1 MTAGYILPTGL
12 PDARDPPVRGAPGAP
27 PPRRYPDPARTR
39 LDVMPVPLSV
49 TLAVLTVDP
58 GGMGGGE
65 TYARALTRLL
75 VPRAGEE
82 ELRVQVLVPENARG
96 FSEGVPE
103 VVATGVVSG
112 AGHRRRAT
120 GMLQALARTVRLRR
134 LAGRDGVL
142 YFPFTVPLPWPSRRQ
157 GHVQMLFD
165 LQHRDLP
172 HLFPRVERVFRR
184 IAYEATARR
193 ADAIITISAFTK
205 GRIVELLG
213 IPEERIHVSHLGVDT
228 ERFRPNLGER
238 DGFVFY
244 PARAWPH
251 KNHAR
256 LFEAMRL
263 LRADGHDLRLV
274 LTGGD
279 LDRLGPLPDFVEW
292 RGHVSQDEL
301 AELYRRA
308 AVLAFPS
315 LYEGF
320 GFPPIEAM
328 ASGCPVAAADSGSL
342 PEICG
347 DAAVYVDPLDPRSIA
362 DGLLE
367 AMRRGGELGALGV
380 ERAAT
385 FSWER
390 CREEHL
396 AVLRSVAERR
406 GVSRAGAGG
415 ASS

>member
-1 MTAGYILPTGL
+1 MPERLP
-12 PDARDPPVRGAPGAP
+12 
-27 PPRRYPDPARTR
+27 
-39 LDVMPVPLSV
+39 V

-75 VPRAGEE
+75 VPRPGEE
-82 ELRVQVLVPENARG
+82 GLRVQALVPENAHG

-103 VVATGVVSG
+103 IVAEGVVSG

-120 GMLQALARTVRLRR
+120 GMLQALVRTLRLRR
-134 LAGRDGVL
+134 LLGPDEIL

-157 GHVQMLFD
+157 GHVQMVFD

-172 HLFPRVERVFRR
+172 QLFPRVERVFRR
-184 IAYEATARR
+184 VAYEATARR

-228 ERFRPNLGER
+228 ERFRPHLGER
-238 DGFVFY
+238 EDFVFY

-256 LFEAMRL
+256 LFEALRL

-279 LDRLGPLPDFVEW
+279 LDKLGALPDFVEW
-292 RGHVSQDEL
+292 RGHVGEQEL

-347 DAAVYVDPLDPRSIA
+347 DAAVLVDPLDPRSIA
-362 DGLLE
+362 DGILE
-367 AMRRGGELGALGV
+367 AIDRSAELGPKGV
-380 ERAAT
+380 ERAAR

-390 CREEHL
+390 CRAEHL
-396 AVLRSVAERR
+396 AVFRAVAAARPAGRR
-406 GVSRAGAGG
+406 GAGG
-415 ASS
+415 AAS

>member
-1 MTAGYILPTGL
+1 MPENLP
-12 PDARDPPVRGAPGAP
+12 
-27 PPRRYPDPARTR
+27 
-39 LDVMPVPLSV
+39 V

-75 VPRAGEE
+75 VPREGEE
-82 ELRVQVLVPENARG
+82 GLRVRALVPENARG

-103 VVATGVVSG
+103 IVAQGVVSG
-112 AGHRRRAT
+112 AGHRRRAI
-120 GMLQALARTVRLRR
+120 GMLQAVLRTLRLRR
-134 LAGRDGVL
+134 LLGRDETL
-142 YFPFTVPLPWPSRRQ
+142 YFPFTVPLPYPSRRQ
-157 GHVQMLFD
+157 GHVQMVFD

-172 HLFPRVERVFRR
+172 QLFPRVERVFRR

-193 ADAIITISAFTK
+193 ADAVITISAFTK
-205 GRIVELLG
+205 GRIVDLLG
-213 IPEERIHVSHLGVDT
+213 IPEERVHVSHLGVDT

-238 DGFVFY
+238 DAFVFY

-263 LRADGHDLRLV
+263 LRAEGHPLRLV

-279 LDRLGPLPDFVEW
+279 LDRLGPLPDFVDW
-292 RGHVSQDEL
+292 RGHVDDEAL

-328 ASGCPVAAADSGSL
+328 ASGCPVAASDAGSL

-362 DGLLE
+362 DGILE
-367 AMRRGGELGALGV
+367 AIRRGGELGPLGV
-380 ERAAT
+380 ERARS

-396 AVLRSVAERR
+396 AVFRAVAERR
-406 GVSRAGAGG
+406 RGRR
-415 ASS
+415 

>member
-1 MTAGYILPTGL
+1 MPERLP
-12 PDARDPPVRGAPGAP
+12 
-27 PPRRYPDPARTR
+27 
-39 LDVMPVPLSV
+39 V

-75 VPRAGEE
+75 VPRPGEE
-82 ELRVQVLVPENARG
+82 GLRVQALVPENARG

-103 VVATGVVSG
+103 IVAEGVVSG

-120 GMLQALARTVRLRR
+120 GMLQALARTLRLRR
-134 LAGRDGVL
+134 LLGPEEIL

-157 GHVQMLFD
+157 GHVQMVFD

-172 HLFPRVERVFRR
+172 QLFPRVERVFRR

-213 IPEERIHVSHLGVDT
+213 IPEERVHVSHLGVDT
-228 ERFRPNLGER
+228 ERFRPHLGER
-238 DGFVFY
+238 EDFVFY

-279 LDRLGPLPDFVEW
+279 LDKLGPLPDFVEW
-292 RGHVSQDEL
+292 RGHVSEEDL
-301 AELYRRA
+301 AEIYRRA

-328 ASGCPVAAADSGSL
+328 ASGCPVAAADAGSL

-347 DAAVYVDPLDPRSIA
+347 DAAVLVDPLEPRSIA
-362 DGLLE
+362 DGILE
-367 AMRRGGELGALGV
+367 AIDRSAELGAKGV
-380 ERAAT
+380 ERAAR

-390 CREEHL
+390 CRAEHL
-396 AVLRSVAERR
+396 AVLRAVAADRRAGRR
-406 GVSRAGAGG
+406 GAGAA
-415 ASS
+415 AS

>member
-1 MTAGYILPTGL
+1 MPERLP
-12 PDARDPPVRGAPGAP
+12 
-27 PPRRYPDPARTR
+27 
-39 LDVMPVPLSV
+39 V

-75 VPRAGEE
+75 VPRPGEE
-82 ELRVQVLVPENARG
+82 GLRVQALVPENARG

-103 VVATGVVSG
+103 IVAEGVVSG

-120 GMLQALARTVRLRR
+120 GMLQALARTLRLRR
-134 LAGRDGVL
+134 LLGPEEIL

-157 GHVQMLFD
+157 GHVQMVFD

-172 HLFPRVERVFRR
+172 QLFPRVERVFRQ

-213 IPEERIHVSHLGVDT
+213 IPEERVHVSHLGVDT
-228 ERFRPNLGER
+228 ERFRPHLGER
-238 DGFVFY
+238 EDFVFY

-279 LDRLGPLPDFVEW
+279 LDKLGPLPDFVEW
-292 RGHVSQDEL
+292 RGHVSEEDL
-301 AELYRRA
+301 AEIYRRA

-328 ASGCPVAAADSGSL
+328 ASGCPVAAADAGSL

-347 DAAVYVDPLDPRSIA
+347 DAAVLVDPLEPRSIA
-362 DGLLE
+362 DGILE
-367 AMRRGGELGALGV
+367 AIDRSAELGAKGV
-380 ERAAT
+380 ERAAR

-390 CREEHL
+390 CRAEHL
-396 AVLRSVAERR
+396 AVLRAVAAARRAGRR
-406 GVSRAGAGG
+406 GAGAA
-415 ASS
+415 AS

>member
-1 MTAGYILPTGL
+1 MPERLP
-12 PDARDPPVRGAPGAP
+12 
-27 PPRRYPDPARTR
+27 
-39 LDVMPVPLSV
+39 V

-75 VPRAGEE
+75 VPRPGEE
-82 ELRVQVLVPENARG
+82 GLRVQALVPENARG

-103 VVATGVVSG
+103 IVAEGVVSG

-120 GMLQALARTVRLRR
+120 GMLQALARTLRLRR
-134 LAGRDGVL
+134 LLGPEEIL

-157 GHVQMLFD
+157 GHVQMVFD

-172 HLFPRVERVFRR
+172 QLFPRVERVFRR

-213 IPEERIHVSHLGVDT
+213 IPEERVHVSHLGVDT
-228 ERFRPNLGER
+228 ERFRPHLGER
-238 DGFVFY
+238 EDFVFY

-279 LDRLGPLPDFVEW
+279 LDKLGPLPDFVEW
-292 RGHVSQDEL
+292 RGHVSEEDL
-301 AELYRRA
+301 AEIYRRA

-328 ASGCPVAAADSGSL
+328 ASGCPVAAADAGSL

-347 DAAVYVDPLDPRSIA
+347 DAAVLVDPLDPRSIA
-362 DGLLE
+362 DGILE
-367 AMRRGGELGALGV
+367 AIDRSAELGAKGV
-380 ERAAT
+380 ERAAR

-390 CREEHL
+390 CRAEHL
-396 AVLRSVAERR
+396 AVLRAVAADRRAGRR
-406 GVSRAGAGG
+406 GAGAA
-415 ASS
+415 AS

>member
-1 MTAGYILPTGL
+1 MPHPLP
-12 PDARDPPVRGAPGAP
+12 
-27 PPRRYPDPARTR
+27 
-39 LDVMPVPLSV
+39 V
-49 TLAVLTVDP
+49 TLSVLTVDP

-75 VPRAGEE
+75 VPRPGEE
-82 ELRVQVLVPENARG
+82 DLAVQVLVPENARG

-103 VVATGVVSG
+103 LVAEGVRSG
-112 AGHRRRAT
+112 AGHRRRAI
-120 GMLQALARTVRLRR
+120 GMLQALLRTPALHRL
-134 LAGRDGVL
+134 LGREGIV
-142 YFPFTVPLPWPSRRQ
+142 YFPFTVPLPFPSRRQ

-172 HLFPRVERVFRR
+172 ELFPRVERVFRR
-184 IAYEATARR
+184 LAYEATARR

-228 ERFRPNLGER
+228 ERFRPHLGER
-238 DGFVFY
+238 DDFIFY

-256 LFEAMRL
+256 LFEAVRL
-263 LRADGHDLRLV
+263 LRSEGHPLRLV

-279 LDRLGPLPDFVEW
+279 LDRLGPLPEGVEW
-292 RGHVSQDEL
+292 RGHVTPDEL

-320 GFPPIEAM
+320 GFPPVEAM

-362 DGLLE
+362 DGILE
-367 AMRRGGELGALGV
+367 AIARAAELGPRGI
-380 ERAAT
+380 ERARL

-390 CREEHL
+390 CRDEHL
-396 AVLRSVAERR
+396 AVFRAVARQRGARGRR
-406 GVSRAGAGG
+406 R
-415 ASS
+415 

>member
-1 MTAGYILPTGL
+1 MPERLP
-12 PDARDPPVRGAPGAP
+12 
-27 PPRRYPDPARTR
+27 
-39 LDVMPVPLSV
+39 V

-75 VPRAGEE
+75 VARPGEE
-82 ELRVQVLVPENARG
+82 GLRVQALVPENARG

-103 VVATGVVSG
+103 VVAEGVVSG

-120 GMLQALARTVRLRR
+120 GMLQALARTRRLRR
-134 LAGRDGVL
+134 LLGPDEIL

-157 GHVQMLFD
+157 GHVQMVFD

-172 HLFPRVERVFRR
+172 QLFPRIERVFRR

-228 ERFRPNLGER
+228 ERFRPHLGER
-238 DGFVFY
+238 EDFVFY

-279 LDRLGPLPDFVEW
+279 LEKLGPLPDFVEW
-292 RGHVSQDEL
+292 RGHVGTEEL
-301 AELYRRA
+301 AEIYRRA

-320 GFPPIEAM
+320 GFPPLEAM

-342 PEICG
+342 P
-347 DAAVYVDPLDPRSIA
+347 
-362 DGLLE
+362 
-367 AMRRGGELGALGV
+367 
-380 ERAAT
+380 
-385 FSWER
+385 
-390 CREEHL
+390 
-396 AVLRSVAERR
+396 
-406 GVSRAGAGG
+406 
-415 ASS
+415 

>member
-1 MTAGYILPTGL
+1 M
-12 PDARDPPVRGAPGAP
+12 
-27 PPRRYPDPARTR
+27 PDP
-39 LDVMPVPLSV
+39 LPV
-49 TLAVLTVDP
+49 TIAVLTVNP

-75 VPRAGEE
+75 LPRPGEDG
-82 ELRVQVLVPENARG
+82 LRVQALVPENARG

-103 VVATGVVSG
+103 LVAEGVVSG
-112 AGHRRRAT
+112 AGHRQRAQ
-120 GMLQALARTVRLRR
+120 GMLQALWRTPRLRR
-134 LAGRDGVL
+134 CLGPDGIL
-142 YFPFTVPLPWPSRRQ
+142 YFPFTVPLPYPSRRF

-172 HLFPRVERVFRR
+172 QLFPFVERVFRR
-184 IAYEATARR
+184 VAYEATARR

-213 IPEERIHVSHLGVDT
+213 IPEERIYVSHLGVDT

-238 DGFVFY
+238 EDFVFY

-263 LRADGHDLRLV
+263 LRAEGSPLRLV

-279 LDRLGPLPDFVEW
+279 LDRLEPLPDFVEW
-292 RGHVSQDEL
+292 RGHVSPDEL
-301 AELYRRA
+301 AGLYRRA

-320 GFPPIEAM
+320 GLPPIEAM
-328 ASGCPVAAADSGSL
+328 ASGCPVAVAHSGSL

-347 DAAVYVDPLDPRSIA
+347 DAAVYFDPLDPRSLAAGIR
-362 DGLLE
+362 E
-367 AMRRGGELGALGV
+367 AVDRSEELGPRGV
-380 ERAAT
+380 ARAAL

-390 CREEHL
+390 CRQEHL
-396 AVLRSVAERR
+396 AVFRAVAERR
-406 GVSRAGAGG
+406 IRSRRR
-415 ASS
+415 

>member
-1 MTAGYILPTGL
+1 
-12 PDARDPPVRGAPGAP
+12 
-27 PPRRYPDPARTR
+27 
-39 LDVMPVPLSV
+39 MPQTTPL

-75 VPRAGEE
+75 VPRPGEE
-82 ELRVQVLVPENARG
+82 GLRVQTLVPENARG

-103 VVATGVVSG
+103 VVAHGVVSG
-112 AGHRRRAT
+112 AGHKRRAI
-120 GMLQALARTVRLRR
+120 GMLQALARTLRLRR

-142 YFPFTVPLPWPSRRQ
+142 YFPFTVPLPYPSRRQ
-157 GHVQMLFD
+157 GHVQMVFD

-172 HLFPRVERVFRR
+172 ELFPRVERVFRR
-184 IAYEATARR
+184 VAYEATARR
-193 ADAIITISAFTK
+193 ADAVITISAFTK
-205 GRIVELLG
+205 GRIVDLLG
-213 IPEERIHVSHLGVDT
+213 IPEDRVHVSHLGVDT
-228 ERFRPNLGER
+228 ARFRPNLGER
-238 DGFVFY
+238 EDFVFY

-256 LFEAMRL
+256 LFEAVRL
-263 LRADGHDLRLV
+263 LRADGHRLRLV

-292 RGHVSQDEL
+292 RGHVGEEEL

-328 ASGCPVAAADSGSL
+328 ASGCPVAASGSGAL

-347 DAAVYVDPLDPRSIA
+347 DAAVYVDPLEPRSIA
-362 DGLLE
+362 DGILE
-367 AMRRGGELGALGV
+367 AIGRAGELGPLGV
-380 ERAAT
+380 ERAAQ

-396 AVLRSVAERR
+396 AVFRTVAERR
-406 GVSRAGAGG
+406 RVSRGRAGG
-415 ASS
+415 AAS

>member
-1 MTAGYILPTGL
+1 MPHSLP
-12 PDARDPPVRGAPGAP
+12 
-27 PPRRYPDPARTR
+27 
-39 LDVMPVPLSV
+39 V
-49 TLAVLTVDP
+49 TLAMLTVDP

-75 VPRAGEE
+75 VSRQGEE
-82 ELRVQVLVPENARG
+82 GLAVQTLVPANARG

-103 VVATGVVSG
+103 VVAEGVVSG
-112 AGHRRRAT
+112 AGHRRRAI
-120 GMLQALARTVRLRR
+120 GMLQALLRTPRLRR
-134 LAGRDGVL
+134 RLGRNGIV
-142 YFPFTVPLPWPSRRQ
+142 YFPFTVPLPYPSRRQ
-157 GHVQMLFD
+157 GQVQMLFD

-172 HLFPRVERVFRR
+172 QLFPLVERVFRR

-228 ERFRPNLGER
+228 ERFHPNLGER
-238 DGFVFY
+238 EDFVFY

-263 LRADGHDLRLV
+263 LRSDGHSLRLV

-279 LDRLGPLPDFVEW
+279 VDRLGPLPEFVQW
-292 RGHVSQDEL
+292 RGHVPPEEL

-308 AVLAFPS
+308 AVVAFPS

-328 ASGCPVAAADSGSL
+328 ASGCPVAVADSGSL

-347 DAAVYVDPLDPRSIA
+347 EAAVYVDPLDPRSIA
-362 DGLLE
+362 DGILE
-367 AMRRGGELGALGV
+367 AIGRTAELGPLGI
-380 ERAAT
+380 ERARL

-396 AVLRSVAERR
+396 AVFRAVAESRR
-406 GVSRAGAGG
+406 SGRAGSGG
-415 ASS
+415 AAS

>member
-1 MTAGYILPTGL
+1 MPE
-12 PDARDPPVRGAPGAP
+12 
-27 PPRRYPDPARTR
+27 R
-39 LDVMPVPLSV
+39 LAV

-75 VPRAGEE
+75 VPRPGEE
-82 ELRVQVLVPENARG
+82 GLRVQALVPENARG

-103 VVATGVVSG
+103 IVAEGVVSG

-134 LAGRDGVL
+134 LLGPDEIL

-157 GHVQMLFD
+157 GHVQMVFD

-172 HLFPRVERVFRR
+172 QLFPRVERVFRR

-228 ERFRPNLGER
+228 ERFRPHLGER
-238 DGFVFY
+238 EDFVFY

-292 RGHVSQDEL
+292 RGHVGAEEL
-301 AELYRRA
+301 AEIYRRA

-347 DAAVYVDPLDPRSIA
+347 DAAVLVDPLEPRSIA
-362 DGLLE
+362 DGILE
-367 AMRRGGELGALGV
+367 AIERSAELGAKGV
-380 ERAAT
+380 ERAAR

-396 AVLRSVAERR
+396 AVLRAVGGAR
-406 GVSRAGAGG
+406 RAGPRGAGAA
-415 ASS
+415 AS

>member
-1 MTAGYILPTGL
+1 MPENLP
-12 PDARDPPVRGAPGAP
+12 
-27 PPRRYPDPARTR
+27 
-39 LDVMPVPLSV
+39 V

-82 ELRVQVLVPENARG
+82 GLRVRALVPENARG

-103 VVATGVVSG
+103 VVARGVVSG
-112 AGHRRRAT
+112 AGHRRRAI
-120 GMLQALARTVRLRR
+120 GMLQAAVRTLRLRR
-134 LAGRDGVL
+134 LLGRDEIL
-142 YFPFTVPLPWPSRRQ
+142 YFPFTVPLPYPSRRQ
-157 GHVQMLFD
+157 GHVQMVFD

-172 HLFPRVERVFRR
+172 QLFPRIERVFRR
-184 IAYEATARR
+184 VAYEATARR
-193 ADAIITISAFTK
+193 ADAVITISAFTK
-205 GRIVELLG
+205 SRIVELLG

-228 ERFRPNLGER
+228 ERFRPNLGKRE
-238 DGFVFY
+238 DFVLY

-263 LRADGHDLRLV
+263 LRADGHPFRLV

-279 LDRLGPLPDFVEW
+279 LDRLAPLPDFVDW
-292 RGHVSQDEL
+292 RGHVTEQEL

-308 AVLAFPS
+308 AALAFPS

-328 ASGCPVAAADSGSL
+328 ASGCPVAASSAGSL

-362 DGLLE
+362 DGILE
-367 AMRRGGELGALGV
+367 AIGRGPELGPLGV
-380 ERAAT
+380 ERARR

-396 AVLRSVAERR
+396 AVFRAVAAQRAASR
-406 GVSRAGAGG
+406 VSPSGAGG
-415 ASS
+415 AAS

>member
-1 MTAGYILPTGL
+1 MPERLP
-12 PDARDPPVRGAPGAP
+12 
-27 PPRRYPDPARTR
+27 
-39 LDVMPVPLSV
+39 V

-75 VPRAGEE
+75 VTRPGEE
-82 ELRVQVLVPENARG
+82 GLRVQALVPENARG

-103 VVATGVVSG
+103 IVAEGVDSG

-120 GMLQALARTVRLRR
+120 GMLQALVRTLRLRR
-134 LAGRDGVL
+134 LLGPDEIL

-157 GHVQMLFD
+157 GHVQMVFD

-172 HLFPRVERVFRR
+172 QLFPRVERVFRR

-205 GRIVELLG
+205 ARIVELLG

-228 ERFRPNLGER
+228 ERFRPHLGER
-238 DGFVFY
+238 EDFVFY

-279 LDRLGPLPDFVEW
+279 LDKLGPLPDFVEW
-292 RGHVSQDEL
+292 RGHVGDEEL
-301 AELYRRA
+301 AEIYRRA

-347 DAAVYVDPLDPRSIA
+347 DAAVLVDPLEPRSIA
-362 DGLLE
+362 DGILE
-367 AMRRGGELGALGV
+367 AIERSAELGAKGV
-380 ERAAT
+380 ERAAR

-396 AVLRSVAERR
+396 AVLRAVAAARRAGRR
-406 GVSRAGAGG
+406 GAGAA
-415 ASS
+415 AS

>member
-1 MTAGYILPTGL
+1 MPERLP
-12 PDARDPPVRGAPGAP
+12 
-27 PPRRYPDPARTR
+27 
-39 LDVMPVPLSV
+39 V

-75 VPRAGEE
+75 VARPGEE
-82 ELRVQVLVPENARG
+82 GLRVQALVPENARG

-103 VVATGVVSG
+103 VVAEGVVSG

-120 GMLQALARTVRLRR
+120 GMLQALARTRRLRR
-134 LAGRDGVL
+134 LLGPDEIL

-157 GHVQMLFD
+157 GHVQMVFD

-172 HLFPRVERVFRR
+172 QLFPRIERVFRR

-228 ERFRPNLGER
+228 ERFRPHLGER
-238 DGFVFY
+238 EDFVFY

-279 LDRLGPLPDFVEW
+279 LEKLGPLPDFVEW
-292 RGHVSQDEL
+292 RGHVGTEEL
-301 AELYRRA
+301 AEIYRRA

-320 GFPPIEAM
+320 GFPPLEAM

-347 DAAVYVDPLDPRSIA
+347 DAAVLVDPLDPRAIA
-362 DGLLE
+362 DGILE
-367 AMRRGGELGALGV
+367 AIERSAELGARGV
-380 ERAAT
+380 ERAAR

-396 AVLRSVAERR
+396 AVLRAVAAARRAGRR
-406 GVSRAGAGG
+406 GAGAG
-415 ASS
+415 AS

>member
-1 MTAGYILPTGL
+1 MPERLP
-12 PDARDPPVRGAPGAP
+12 
-27 PPRRYPDPARTR
+27 
-39 LDVMPVPLSV
+39 V

-75 VPRAGEE
+75 VTRPGEE
-82 ELRVQVLVPENARG
+82 GLRVQALVPENARG

-103 VVATGVVSG
+103 IVAEGVVSG

-120 GMLQALARTVRLRR
+120 GMLQALLRTVRLRR
-134 LAGRDGVL
+134 LLGPDEIL

-172 HLFPRVERVFRR
+172 QLFPRVERVFRR

-228 ERFRPNLGER
+228 ERFRPHLGARE
-238 DGFVFY
+238 DFVFY

-263 LRADGHDLRLV
+263 LRAEGHDLRLV

-279 LDRLGPLPDFVEW
+279 LEKLGPLPDFVEW
-292 RGHVSQDEL
+292 RGHVGTEEL

-347 DAAVYVDPLDPRSIA
+347 DAAVLVDPLEPRSIA
-362 DGLLE
+362 DGILE
-367 AMRRGGELGALGV
+367 AIERSAELGAKGV
-380 ERAAT
+380 ARAAR

-396 AVLRSVAERR
+396 AVLWAVAAARRAGRR
-406 GVSRAGAGG
+406 GAGAA
-415 ASS
+415 AS

>member
-1 MTAGYILPTGL
+1 MPEPLP
-12 PDARDPPVRGAPGAP
+12 
-27 PPRRYPDPARTR
+27 
-39 LDVMPVPLSV
+39 V

-75 VPRAGEE
+75 VPRPGEDG
-82 ELRVQVLVPENARG
+82 LRVRVLVPENARG

-103 VVATGVVSG
+103 QVADGVVSG
-112 AGHRRRAT
+112 AGHRRRAV

-134 LAGRDGVL
+134 RLERDEIL

-172 HLFPRVERVFRR
+172 ELFPRVERVFRR
-184 IAYEATARR
+184 VAYEATARR
-193 ADAIITISAFTK
+193 ADAVITISAFTK
-205 GRIVELLG
+205 SRIVELLG
-213 IPEERIHVSHLGVDT
+213 IPEERVHVSHLGVDT
-228 ERFRPNLGER
+228 SRFRPNLGER
-238 DGFVFY
+238 DDFVFF

-263 LRADGHDLRLV
+263 LRADGHGLRLV

-279 LDRLGPLPDFVEW
+279 LDRLGELPDFVEW
-292 RGHVSQDEL
+292 RGHVAPEEL

-328 ASGCPVAAADSGSL
+328 ASGCPVAAADAGSL

-362 DGLLE
+362 DGILE
-367 AMRRGGELGALGV
+367 AIARREQLAPLGLA
-380 ERAAT
+380 RAAR
-385 FSWER
+385 FDWER
-390 CREEHL
+390 CRREHL
-396 AVLRSVAERR
+396 EVFRAVAERR
-406 GVSRAGAGG
+406 GRGGSRRRGISRAGAGG
-415 ASS
+415 VAS